1 MGAEH
6 ALLNANRNGPMSV
19 IIMLMIMIL
28 IMIMKIRKEEKQG
41 RTI

>member
-28 IMIMKIRKEEKQG
+28 IMKIRKEEKQG